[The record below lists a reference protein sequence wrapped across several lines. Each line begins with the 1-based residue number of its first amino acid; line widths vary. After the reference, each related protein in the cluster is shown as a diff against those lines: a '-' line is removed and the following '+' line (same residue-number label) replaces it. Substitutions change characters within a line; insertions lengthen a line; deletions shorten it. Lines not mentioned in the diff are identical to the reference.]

1 MALLRVLFIVAALA
15 VAGLVVA
22 YFSTGERKFLR
33 WALRVFVAAVV
44 AGLLFFAVLIADR
57 LLGG

>member
-1 MALLRVLFIVAALA
+1 MALLRVLFIVAALT
-15 VAGLVVA
+15 VAGLVAA
-22 YFSTGERKFLR
+22 YFATGERKFLR
-33 WALRVFVAAVV
+33 WALRVFVAAVG